1 MVTIAPRE
9 GAEVMDAAFDLQT
22 EVANLAER
30 ILGPVAVKLAQ
41 KELNAALGEIRNAL
55 EQLNSKSAGA
65 NVDFKNVALNILEP
79 VRVKLSEADFARIV
93 DRLRGAMVG
102 FCQHNEAEVQFDA
115 EPWSLQQ
122 AAQRETLHPQ
132 QNGQSEADNAFPWW
146 NTSEEAVLLILL
158 WLCTEIHRQ
167 WS

>member
-93 DRLRGAMVG
+93 DRL
-102 FCQHNEAEVQFDA
+102 
-115 EPWSLQQ
+115 
-122 AAQRETLHPQ
+122 
-132 QNGQSEADNAFPWW
+132 
-146 NTSEEAVLLILL
+146 
-158 WLCTEIHRQ
+158 
-167 WS
+167 